1 MGASGSGIRP
11 SGRQRCATSGSRA
24 GLGFYRSTNWHPDL
38 HLKKYLSA
46 WNSGLWML
54 RGGVG

>member
-24 GLGFYRSTNWHPDL
+24 GLGFYRSTN
-38 HLKKYLSA
+38 KYLSA
-46 WNSGLWML
+46 WNSGLWIL